1 MTSEEKAVI
10 QAAIAWRDGLDPI
23 RFMRIVGDPSDVL
36 LNAVNA
42 LTRDKSEWVL
52 ATWQHVVELDRVR
65 LPGRPETE
73 AVVSQ
78 IIVQDR
84 HTKTRQY
91 RNGNG
96 ELRDWVE
103 PWEHE
108 VIHVRL
114 TGRAAP
120 LDWPPA
126 EPVEIL
132 MDFDRRSVFGVQQMF
147 ARKDES

>member
-1 MTSEEKAVI
+1 MRAGERDKGEWML
-10 QAAIAWRDGLDPI
+10 AAWQYVV
-23 RFMRIVGDPSDVL
+23 VGD
-36 LNAVNA
+36 A
-42 LTRDKSEWVL
+42 
-52 ATWQHVVELDRVR
+52 VR

-73 AVVSQ
+73 TLVDFISTQ
-78 IIVQDR
+78 QR
-84 HTKTRQY
+84 HAKLSRY
-91 RNGNG
+91 VNRDG

-103 PWEHE
+103 PWKHD
-108 VIHVRL
+108 VIHVRFA
-114 TGRAAP
+114 GRADP